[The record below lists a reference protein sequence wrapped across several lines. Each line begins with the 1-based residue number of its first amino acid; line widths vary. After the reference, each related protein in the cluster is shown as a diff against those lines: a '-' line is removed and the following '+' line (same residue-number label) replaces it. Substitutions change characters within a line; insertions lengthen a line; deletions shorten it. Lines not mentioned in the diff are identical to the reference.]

1 VGVVAE
7 RWVRILRPVMQGI
20 SFEEAVARVRGDDPR
35 FEADAY
41 YFLREALDYTI
52 QSLKKPTAGPA
63 RHVSGRELANG
74 FRDLALKQF
83 GPMALR
89 VLSHWGVRRT
99 EDIGALVFNL
109 VGTGVLGASKEDQP
123 EDFAGGDDFESAFRF
138 PFLPQSA
145 KPRRTTRHT
154 NKEPRP

>member
-1 VGVVAE
+1 
-7 RWVRILRPVMQGI
+7 MHGI

-41 YFLREALDYTI
+41 YFLREALDHTI
-52 QSLKKPTAGPA
+52 QSLKKPAAGPA
-63 RHVSGRELANG
+63 RHVSGRELADG
-74 FRDLALKQF
+74 FRELALKQF

-89 VLSHWGVRRT
+89 VLTHWGVRRT

-109 VGTGVLGASKEDQP
+109 VGTGVLGASEEDRP
-123 EDFAGGDDFESAFRF
+123 EDFAGGYDFETAFRF

-145 KPRRTTRHT
+145 KPRRPTRRT